1 MKVHGNE
8 MSITKYGQFFI
19 EEYKHFIKVHNM
31 AFPSQFT
38 DQMSE
43 YQRPN
48 IPDLNPNEHIKFVD
62 PRGRNKM
69 EFEEENFSRKR
80 NMA

>member
-1 MKVHGNE
+1 LINQANNAVTNKDLSSQKILELMKCGSPNPT
-8 MSITKYGQFFI
+8 IDKFGQFFI

-43 YQRPN
+43 CHRPN
-48 IPDLNPNEHIKFVD
+48 IPDLDQNEQV
-62 PRGRNKM
+62 
-69 EFEEENFSRKR
+69 
-80 NMA
+80 